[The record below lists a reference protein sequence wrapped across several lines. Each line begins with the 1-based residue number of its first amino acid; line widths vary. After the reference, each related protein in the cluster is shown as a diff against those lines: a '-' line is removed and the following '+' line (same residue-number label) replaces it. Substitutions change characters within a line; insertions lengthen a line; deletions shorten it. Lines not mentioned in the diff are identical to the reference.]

1 MKRKHDIPAWRQ
13 FQLVRLALR
22 HPDTTKADAAV
33 LAEIIQRYHGEYGNG
48 WASHEMLSDEAGITG
63 RSVIRAKRKLER
75 LGFVTVLSPGRRGRS
90 TVYLPNFDLVP
101 EKGDKD
107 DTKTKGDTLVTE
119 NTALGDTPDTETASL
134 GDTLVTPSYLHVPA
148 DKAGIH
154 ERYIDPAAPPM
165 AGLTAASAGAHGEGK
180 FDQLYKAYGHRRG
193 RADAR
198 KAYEALEPTD
208 EAHAELLAA
217 ADAWREAWA
226 RQGNPDA
233 PRFTLAKWLERECY
247 HEDPPTGFKSKEPK
261 KPKSES
267 LPTRNAATVSQ
278 SETPVPVEEH
288 GTTDVSAFTPAG
300 TFEAEIIGSD
310 VLDAGKELQVSLEL
324 RLHDDAG
331 TVIGTTSHTFF
342 PQSYEKDWQEKGQA
356 FITQIADATGV
367 AELADTSQ
375 LHGKRCRVT
384 INNRREITYHNTR

>member
-48 WASHEMLSDEAGITG
+48 WASHGMLSDEAGITG

-90 TVYLPNFDLVP
+90 TVYLPNFGLVP

-134 GDTLVTPSYLHVPA
+134 GDTLVTSSYLHVPA

-154 ERYIDPAAPPM
+154 ERYIDPAAPPV

-198 KAYEALEPTD
+198 KAYEALAPTD
-208 EAHAELLAA
+208 EAHAEILAA
-217 ADAWREAWA
+217 AEAWRQAWA

-247 HEDPPTGFKSKEPK
+247 YEDPPTGFRSKEPK
-261 KPKSES
+261 KPKPE
-267 LPTRNAATVSQ
+267 PVRPAPA
-278 SETPVPVEEH
+278 ETPVPVENRAYEVYGPV
-288 GTTDVSAFTPAG
+288 GTYD
-300 TFEAEIIGSD
+300 AEITGST
-310 VLDAGKELQVSLEL
+310 VSEQAGETIVTLNLH
-324 RLHDDAG
+324 LHDAVG
-331 TVIGTTSHTFF
+331 NGVGEVAHRFF
-342 PQSYEKDWQEKGQA
+342 AQAYVKAEQDRGQEHIKRL
-356 FITQIADATGV
+356 TEATGV
-367 AELADTSQ
+367 AELNDTSE